1 MPVYKS
7 KVNLESD
14 KFTQNN
20 DDMSMLVKERKNILD
35 RAKTKSDEKKSR
47 FQERGQLTPR
57 QRLDALI
64 DPESELLDLKYL

>member
-20 DDMSMLVKERKNILD
+20 DDMSMLVKERKNIL
-35 RAKTKSDEKKSR
+35 E
-47 FQERGQLTPR
+47 E
-57 QRLDALI
+57 
-64 DPESELLDLKYL
+64 